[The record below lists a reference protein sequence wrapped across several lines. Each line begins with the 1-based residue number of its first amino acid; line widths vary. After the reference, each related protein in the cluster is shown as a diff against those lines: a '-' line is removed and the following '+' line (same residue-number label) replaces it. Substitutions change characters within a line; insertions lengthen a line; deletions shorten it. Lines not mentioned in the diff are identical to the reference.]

1 MLSELIISISLELL
15 LLECVFT
22 SPFFEMRS
30 GLAPLF
36 LGSESSSVISVLSCQ
51 EGMLGEDNV
60 VRLCPGNE
68 RLQINLISNLLK
80 QHHFSRCLVS
90 FKWISSIK
98 WVVRRMYVKWTATLH
113 LCQFSKLVSLKITCS
128 EGFPSLIEFPIS
140 APAFQTNHL
149 RWPSKNWYSI
159 TTRREVCL
167 ILIWF
172 ESDLLQLLSDQ
183 IQFVRK
189 PANAGVKCSH
199 WAFVGLHCGQKNIA
213 GLHENFVWTLFSL
226 KWPKQPLLNIFLIL
240 INREM
245 NKWINFCYSGLT
257 FHKYLAP

>member
-15 LLECVFT
+15 LLECVLT
-22 SPFFEMRS
+22 SSFFEMRS

-36 LGSESSSVISVLSCQ
+36 LCSVSSSVISVLSCQ

-113 LCQFSKLVSLKITCS
+113 LCQFSKLVGLKITCS
-128 EGFPSLIEFPIS
+128 EGFPSPIEFPIS

-149 RWPSKNWYSI
+149 RWPSKN
-159 TTRREVCL
+159 
-167 ILIWF
+167 
-172 ESDLLQLLSDQ
+172 
-183 IQFVRK
+183 
-189 PANAGVKCSH
+189 
-199 WAFVGLHCGQKNIA
+199 
-213 GLHENFVWTLFSL
+213 
-226 KWPKQPLLNIFLIL
+226 
-240 INREM
+240 
-245 NKWINFCYSGLT
+245 
-257 FHKYLAP
+257 